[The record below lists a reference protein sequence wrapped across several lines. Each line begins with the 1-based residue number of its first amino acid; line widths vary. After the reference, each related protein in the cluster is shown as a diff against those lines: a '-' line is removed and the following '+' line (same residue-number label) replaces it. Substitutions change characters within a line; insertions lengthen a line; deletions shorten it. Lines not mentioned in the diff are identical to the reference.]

1 MKLSMRP
8 CQTHAYDRTTEL
20 LKTRDSC
27 VVKMFCG
34 TGKSLVIKRILL
46 EHNHPLSLVV
56 FPSLAL
62 IRQFTKDYLIETVR
76 TECLLNVSSEELKN
90 ITSVSS
96 EELKNITS
104 TTDPAQIHHFINKL
118 NTKQQGKIICVT
130 YQSLDVLLSSIGD
143 TTIGIVCFDE
153 AHRTTSPEYSK
164 LVYSDEYR
172 VKYEKQVFFTATPA
186 NQNGIV
192 MFDRERDEM
201 GTYGDCG
208 PLASEY
214 TYLQGLRDAILSLFE
229 LRIDLYTQDTLGNVY
244 ESIARAILTTGNT
257 RVLTFHADAA
267 EDSKSETS
275 VLRFVDKAKFMDAF
289 RSVCA
294 KEFPD
299 KVGKFTASNVTFT
312 AITAETKNKD
322 AILGAFETCTDD
334 EIYIVASCRTIGE
347 GVDTK
352 NANMCVFVDPK
363 SSVIS
368 IIQNIGRICRKIEGT
383 DRQPATIL
391 VPVCIGWGKY
401 VAAGDDAEKQD
412 SLIREQLNDRE
423 NGDYNAIMNIVAALK
438 QEDPELYELC
448 LRYPSKFTESE
459 RKHALE
465 EQGFRV
471 LEDDDDAED
480 DDADDDLEPNV
491 LYPEDIDELVENG
504 DRVEIHTSNVDVP
517 IVYRGFDDEA
527 CAGEEEERP
536 IQRFYEV
543 EEENDDGE
551 METRYHRIAPV
562 NGEAEDEEDS
572 NRRLNPPKTTN
583 RPRMNI
589 HTNDEIK
596 LLWRIG
602 DVAIGEQFGSGV
614 LECQVERVDNDEIW
628 KENHMKMC
636 EFIDENGKVPRKSV
650 AKVDPDEKRLA
661 VWVAIQKN
669 NYNPSGSEFS
679 KQRMKNPEIWKMW
692 KDTINDPIYN
702 QHLVVD
708 YAQNWM
714 NHHTTICEFIEKNGR
729 APRKSGPIDDYEEK
743 RLGCWLTTQKINYD
757 PRGYKLS
764 KQRMKDEDIWVKWS
778 ETLSDPRYKKYL
790 VIDRVHDW
798 MNNHQTMC
806 EFIDKTGKRPS
817 EISKDFEEKRVGSWT
832 CTQKIIYDPRSPKF
846 SKHIMKNEKAWTKW
860 TETLADPKYN
870 KYLVID
876 QVQDWFNYH
885 ATMCAFINKNGK
897 TPSSSA
903 NDSLE
908 QIVANWIG
916 AQKAKYC
923 PSGAKFSK
931 YGMKNEDIW
940 EKWTETLADPRYN
953 KYLIID
959 QVQNW
964 VNYHTK
970 MCEFIDMSGKMPSEE
985 AKNHEEKRL
994 ARWIGAQKKK
1004 YNPMGAEFSK
1014 EGMKNEDIWTKWTD
1028 TIADPK
1034 YNKHLVIDREQD
1046 WINNL
1051 ANVCT
1056 FIDNNGK
1063 APSEIARD
1071 LEVQKLGRWIGA
1083 QKKKYNP
1090 MGAEF
1095 SKEGMKNED
1104 IWTKWTEILAVSKY
1118 GSVLADFIEMWKNH
1132 HRHMCAFIEKNGKSP
1147 SSYSKDVEIRTL
1159 GLWVSTQKQRYNAS
1173 GPHHSD
1179 RIMKKSEIWQIWTDT
1194 LADDKYNEAL
1204 ADSTQSWK
1212 NKYNKMCAFIDKN
1225 EKAPS
1230 SSSKYPEEKILGK
1243 WVGGQKKNY
1252 NPDSAEF
1259 SKEGMKNA
1267 EIWQIWTE
1275 TLEKYNK
1282 YLTLDP
1288 VQNWKNTHQKM
1299 CLHIDEN
1306 GKTPSVYSKKS
1317 EETKLANWVFSQ
1329 RAKYDPRGPEFSK
1342 NIMKTPEI
1350 WQLWTETIQK
1360 YSCLKK
1366 QGQES
1371 PGPSPSP
1378 SPKSNP
1384 NPKVSK
1390 KSHLIP
1396 NPTTS
1401 LECSASDSNPTSL
1414 KRVITDSPYKLTGRA
1429 WATQKSSTTHEKL
1442 QSNPT
1447 EWHAYHAARDISF
1460 QGYVDQSQ
1468 IPRNRVIDHLGNKRK
1483 HRLRILDLGCGR
1495 NNIARHYADE
1505 KKFTI
1510 QGYDHVA
1517 EKGSGAL
1524 VGNIADLAA
1533 QEEDESVDI
1542 CIYSQSLMGSDWRD
1556 YLTEGHR
1563 MLRYNGEFI
1572 ISEHVKMLDDVRSE
1586 LDRLGCKVESVN
1598 ADTMVNDDCDCNED
1612 NVPKWFVLV
1621 ARKA

>member
-1 MKLSMRP
+1 MRP

-46 EHNHPLSLVV
+46 EHDHPLSLVV

-62 IRQFTKDYLIETVR
+62 IRQFTKDYLIGSVSSD
-76 TECLLNVSSEELKN
+76 CLLNVSSEELKD
-90 ITSVSS
+90 
-96 EELKNITS
+96 ITS

-229 LRIDLYTQDTLGNVY
+229 LRIDLYTQDTLGNMY

-267 EDSKSETS
+267 AESDSETS
-275 VLRFVDKAKFMDAF
+275 VLRFVDKAKFVEAF
-289 RSVCA
+289 RAVCA

-299 KVGKFTASNVTFT
+299 KVGKFTSSNVIFT

-322 AILGAFETCTDD
+322 AILSAFETCTDD
-334 EIYIVASCRTIGE
+334 EIYIVSSCRTIGE

-352 NANMCVFVDPK
+352 HANMCVFVDPK

-368 IIQNIGRICRKIEGT
+368 IIQNIGRICRKIAGT

-391 VPVCIGWGKY
+391 IPVCIGWDKY

-471 LEDDDDAED
+471 LEDCAED
-480 DDADDDLEPNV
+480 DAEPNV
-491 LYPEDIDELVENG
+491 LYPEDIDDLVETG

-517 IVYRGFDDEA
+517 IVYRGFDDDES
-527 CAGEEEERP
+527 CDEEEEERP

-572 NRRLNPPKTTN
+572 NRRLNPPKATN

-596 LLWRIG
+596 LLWRMG
-602 DVAIGEQFGSGV
+602 DVVLGEQFGSGV
-614 LECQVERVDNDEIW
+614 LECQVERLDNDELW

-636 EFIDENGKVPRKSV
+636 EFIDENGKVPNKRSNDLSEK
-650 AKVDPDEKRLA
+650 KLGGWIGHQKRNYDE
-661 VWVAIQKN
+661 
-669 NYNPSGSEFS
+669 SGSEFS
-679 KQRMKNPEIWKMW
+679 KHGMKNSEIWQSWTETLANPKYTKYLVIDYVQDWKNTHEKMCKFIDSNQKSPLSISKNPEEKRLGSWVSNQKCNYDPRGSEFSKYRMKNPEIWQIWTDTLADSRFSEALADPVQDWKNKHRKMC
-692 KDTINDPIYN
+692 
-702 QHLVVD
+702 Q
-708 YAQNWM
+708 
-714 NHHTTICEFIEKNGR
+714 FIETNCCSPSKHSKLP
-729 APRKSGPIDDYEEK
+729 AEK
-743 RLGCWLTTQKINYD
+743 GLRCWISTQKANYES
-757 PRGYKLS
+757 RG
-764 KQRMKDEDIWVKWS
+764 
-778 ETLSDPRYKKYL
+778 P
-790 VIDRVHDW
+790 
-798 MNNHQTMC
+798 
-806 EFIDKTGKRPS
+806 EFS
-817 EISKDFEEKRVGSWT
+817 N
-832 CTQKIIYDPRSPKF
+832 Q
-846 SKHIMKNEKAWTKW
+846 IMKNPEIW
-860 TETLADPKYN
+860 
-870 KYLVID
+870 
-876 QVQDWFNYH
+876 
-885 ATMCAFINKNGK
+885 
-897 TPSSSA
+897 
-903 NDSLE
+903 
-908 QIVANWIG
+908 QI
-916 AQKAKYC
+916 
-923 PSGAKFSK
+923 
-931 YGMKNEDIW
+931 
-940 EKWTETLADPRYN
+940 
-953 KYLIID
+953 
-959 QVQNW
+959 
-964 VNYHTK
+964 
-970 MCEFIDMSGKMPSEE
+970 
-985 AKNHEEKRL
+985 
-994 ARWIGAQKKK
+994 
-1004 YNPMGAEFSK
+1004 
-1014 EGMKNEDIWTKWTD
+1014 WTD
-1028 TIADPK
+1028 TLADPK
-1034 YNKHLVIDREQD
+1034 YNKHLVIDFVEN
-1046 WINNL
+1046 WKNNHK
-1051 ANVCT
+1051 NVCEY
-1056 FIDNNGK
+1056 IEKNGR
-1063 APSEIARD
+1063 APSTIAKNSGD
-1071 LEVQKLGRWIGA
+1071 KKMGSWVSNQKDNYDANGSEMSKGIMKTNPELWQIWMNTLA
-1083 QKKKYNP
+1083 HEKYRE
-1090 MGAEF
+1090 A
-1095 SKEGMKNED
+1095 
-1104 IWTKWTEILAVSKY
+1104 
-1118 GSVLADFIEMWKNH
+1118 LADPLQIWKNSH
-1132 HRHMCAFIEKNGKSP
+1132 KKICEFIEKNGHAP
-1147 SSYSKDVEIRTL
+1147 SNGSKIRHEKKL
-1159 GLWVSTQKQRYNAS
+1159 GSWIGTQKQQYNES
-1173 GPHHSD
+1173 GPHYSD
-1179 RIMKKSEIWQIWTDT
+1179 KS
-1194 LADDKYNEAL
+1194 
-1204 ADSTQSWK
+1204 
-1212 NKYNKMCAFIDKN
+1212 
-1225 EKAPS
+1225 
-1230 SSSKYPEEKILGK
+1230 
-1243 WVGGQKKNY
+1243 
-1252 NPDSAEF
+1252 
-1259 SKEGMKNA
+1259 
-1267 EIWQIWTE
+1267 
-1275 TLEKYNK
+1275 
-1282 YLTLDP
+1282 
-1288 VQNWKNTHQKM
+1288 
-1299 CLHIDEN
+1299 
-1306 GKTPSVYSKKS
+1306 
-1317 EETKLANWVFSQ
+1317 
-1329 RAKYDPRGPEFSK
+1329 
-1342 NIMKTPEI
+1342 MKTPEI
-1350 WQLWTETIQK
+1350 WQLWSDLIIDPKYCEALYGIVDNWKNSHKKMCEFIENNGKRPSSESKDSLEKKIGQWILRQRSDYDAFGSEMSKGIMKNLEIWQTWTDTIAHPMYGEYLVTLLQEWKNKHKLMCEFINSTGYAPSSHSKDSVCKLLGAWVTNQKSKYNEKGSEMSKGIMKNLEIWQTWTETLSDTK
-1360 YSCLKK
+1360 YNAALNAKTGRRANAPMS
-1366 QGQES
+1366 QSPPPPPPQE
-1371 PGPSPSP
+1371 
-1378 SPKSNP
+1378 NP
-1384 NPKVSK
+1384 NPKASE

-1396 NPTTS
+1396 NPSTS
-1401 LECSASDSNPTSL
+1401 FECSASETNPTLL

-1429 WATQKSSTTHEKL
+1429 WAIQKSSTTHEKL
-1442 QSNPT
+1442 QSNPA
-1447 EWHAYHAARDISF
+1447 EWHVYHAARDISF

-1517 EKGSGAL
+1517 EEGSGAL

>member
-1 MKLSMRP
+1 MRP

-76 TECLLNVSSEELKN
+76 TECLLNVSSEELKD
-90 ITSVSS
+90 
-96 EELKNITS
+96 ITS

-118 NTKQQGKIICVT
+118 NTKQHGKIICVT

-172 VKYEKQVFFTATPA
+172 VKYEKHVFFTATPA

-257 RVLTFHADAA
+257 RVLTFHANAAA
-267 EDSKSETS
+267 ESDSETS
-275 VLRFVDKAKFMDAF
+275 VLRFVDKAKFVEAF
-289 RSVCA
+289 CAVCA

-299 KVGKFTASNVTFT
+299 KVGKFTSSNVTFT

-322 AILGAFETCTDD
+322 AILSAFETCTDD

-352 NANMCVFVDPK
+352 KANMCVFVDPK

-368 IIQNIGRICRKIEGT
+368 IIQNIGRICRKIAGSE
-383 DRQPATIL
+383 RQPATIL
-391 VPVCIGWGKY
+391 VPVCIGWDKY

-471 LEDDDDAED
+471 LEDCAED
-480 DDADDDLEPNV
+480 DAEPNV
-491 LYPEDIDELVENG
+491 LYPEDIDDLVETG

-517 IVYRGFDDEA
+517 IVYRGFDDDES
-527 CAGEEEERP
+527 CDEEEEERP

-572 NRRLNPPKTTN
+572 NRRLNPPKATN

-596 LLWRIG
+596 LLWRMG
-602 DVAIGEQFGSGV
+602 DVVLGEQFGSGV
-614 LECQVERVDNDEIW
+614 LECQVERLDNDELW

-636 EFIDENGKVPRKSV
+636 EFVISNKKSPLSTS
-650 AKVDPDEKRLA
+650 KKPEEKRLGS
-661 VWVAIQKN
+661 WVSNQKR
-669 NYNPSGSEFS
+669 NYDPQGSEFS
-679 KQRMKNPEIWKMW
+679 EYIMKNQEIWKLWFETLADSRFSEALADPAQRW
-692 KDTINDPIYN
+692 KNKHYQMCKFIETNCRSPSPHSKLHYEKILGCWISTQKKNYDENGSEHSRCIMKTTPETWQLWTDTLASPKYN
-702 QHLVVD
+702 KHLVFDLVE
-708 YAQNWM
+708 NWKN
-714 NHHTTICEFIEKNGR
+714 NHKNVCEYIEKNGRAPSTIAKNSDDKKMGVWVSTQKDKYDANGSKMSKGIMKNDELWQLWVETLANPKYSEALSDPVQIWKNSHKKICDFIEKNGR
-729 APRKSGPIDDYEEK
+729 APSGGSKTSDEK
-743 RLGCWLTTQKINYD
+743 IL
-757 PRGYKLS
+757 
-764 KQRMKDEDIWVKWS
+764 
-778 ETLSDPRYKKYL
+778 
-790 VIDRVHDW
+790 
-798 MNNHQTMC
+798 
-806 EFIDKTGKRPS
+806 
-817 EISKDFEEKRVGSWT
+817 GSW
-832 CTQKIIYDPRSPKF
+832 
-846 SKHIMKNEKAWTKW
+846 
-860 TETLADPKYN
+860 
-870 KYLVID
+870 
-876 QVQDWFNYH
+876 
-885 ATMCAFINKNGK
+885 
-897 TPSSSA
+897 
-903 NDSLE
+903 
-908 QIVANWIG
+908 IG
-916 AQKAKYC
+916 
-923 PSGAKFSK
+923 
-931 YGMKNEDIW
+931 
-940 EKWTETLADPRYN
+940 
-953 KYLIID
+953 
-959 QVQNW
+959 
-964 VNYHTK
+964 
-970 MCEFIDMSGKMPSEE
+970 
-985 AKNHEEKRL
+985 
-994 ARWIGAQKKK
+994 
-1004 YNPMGAEFSK
+1004 
-1014 EGMKNEDIWTKWTD
+1014 
-1028 TIADPK
+1028 
-1034 YNKHLVIDREQD
+1034 
-1046 WINNL
+1046 
-1051 ANVCT
+1051 
-1056 FIDNNGK
+1056 
-1063 APSEIARD
+1063 
-1071 LEVQKLGRWIGA
+1071 
-1083 QKKKYNP
+1083 
-1090 MGAEF
+1090 
-1095 SKEGMKNED
+1095 
-1104 IWTKWTEILAVSKY
+1104 
-1118 GSVLADFIEMWKNH
+1118 
-1132 HRHMCAFIEKNGKSP
+1132 
-1147 SSYSKDVEIRTL
+1147 
-1159 GLWVSTQKQRYNAS
+1159 TQKQQYNNY
-1173 GPHHSD
+1173 GPQHSD
-1179 RIMKKSEIWQIWTDT
+1179 RIMKNPEIWQMWSDLIIDPKYCEALYGIIDNWKNSHKKMCEFIENNGKRPSSESKDSLEKKIGQWILRQRSDYDAFGSEMSKGIMKNLEIWQTWTDT
-1194 LADDKYNEAL
+1194 IAHPMYSEYLVTPLQE
-1204 ADSTQSWK
+1204 WK
-1212 NKYNKMCAFIDKN
+1212 NKHKLMCECIN
-1225 EKAPS
+1225 STGYAPS
-1230 SSSKYPEEKILGK
+1230 SQSKDSVCKMLGK
-1243 WVGGQKKNY
+1243 WVMNQKSKY
-1252 NPDSAEF
+1252 NEKGSEF
-1259 SKEGMKNA
+1259 SKQIMKTNP
-1267 EIWQIWTE
+1267 ETWQMWTE
-1275 TLEKYNK
+1275 TLSDTKYNAA
-1282 YLTLDP
+1282 L
-1288 VQNWKNTHQKM
+1288 NA
-1299 CLHIDEN
+1299 
-1306 GKTPSVYSKKS
+1306 KTGRR
-1317 EETKLANWVFSQ
+1317 ANAPMSQ
-1329 RAKYDPRGPEFSK
+1329 
-1342 NIMKTPEI
+1342 
-1350 WQLWTETIQK
+1350 
-1360 YSCLKK
+1360 
-1366 QGQES
+1366 
-1371 PGPSPSP
+1371 SPSP
-1378 SPKSNP
+1378 PSPQSKP
-1384 NPKVSK
+1384 KPKVSK

-1429 WATQKSSTTHEKL
+1429 WATQKSCTTHEKL
-1442 QSNPT
+1442 QSNPA

-1468 IPRNRVIDHLGNKRK
+1468 IPRNRIIDHLGNKRK

-1510 QGYDHVA
+1510 QGYDHVV
-1517 EKGSGAL
+1517 EKGSDAL

>member
-1 MKLSMRP
+1 MSLVTRGKIIKERPIQTKAFDEVTKLL
-8 CQTHAYDRTTEL
+8 QTRGECL
-20 LKTRDSC
+20 
-27 VVKMFCG
+27 VKMFCG
-34 TGKSLVIKRILL
+34 TGKSRVIKRVIL
-46 EHNHPLSLVV
+46 EHNYPLSVVV

-62 IRQFTKDYLIETVR
+62 IRQFTKDYLGDIDGKLYG
-76 TECLLNVSSEELKN
+76 LLNVSSEELAH
-90 ITSVSS
+90 
-96 EELKNITS
+96 ITS
-104 TTDPAQIHHFINKL
+104 TTDTAQIQHFL
-118 NTKQQGKIICVT
+118 NNPKTKHQQKIICVT
-130 YQSLDVLLSSIGD
+130 YQSLAVLLHSIGD
-143 TTIGIVCFDE
+143 TKIGMTCFDE
-153 AHRTTSPEYSK
+153 AHHTTSDSCKK
-164 LVYSDEYR
+164 LVYGDNYR
-172 VKYEKQVFFTATPA
+172 SKYEKRVFFTATPVNA
-186 NQNGIV
+186 NGIT
-192 MFDRERDEM
+192 MFDRERNEM

-208 PLASEY
+208 PLACEY

-229 LRIDLYTQDTLGNVY
+229 LRIDLYTQDTTTNIY

-267 EDSKSETS
+267 AESDSETS
-275 VLRFVDKAKFMDAF
+275 VLRFVDKAKFVDAF
-289 RSVCA
+289 CSVCA

-299 KVGKFTASNVTFT
+299 KVGMFADERITFR
-312 AITAETKNKD
+312 AITADTKDKD
-322 AILGAFETCTDD
+322 AILGAFDTCTDD
-334 EIYIVASCRTIGE
+334 EIYIVSSCRTIGE

-363 SSVIS
+363 SSPKD
-368 IIQNIGRICRKIEGT
+368 IIQNIGRICRKIAGSE
-383 DRQPATIL
+383 RQPATVLI
-391 VPVCIGWGKY
+391 PVCIGWEKY
-401 VAAGDDAEKQD
+401 REAGDDPEVQD
-412 SLIREQLNDRE
+412 KLIREQMNDLE
-423 NGDYNAIMNIVAALK
+423 NGDYNAIMNVCAALK

-448 LRYPSKFTESE
+448 LKYPSNFTESE

-471 LEDDDDAED
+471 LEED
-480 DDADDDLEPNV
+480 DDACEDADLEPNV

-527 CAGEEEERP
+527 CEEDEEEEERP

-543 EEENDDGE
+543 EEENEEGE

-562 NGEAEDEEDS
+562 NGEEEDEEDS

-596 LLWRIG
+596 LLWRMG
-602 DVAIGEQFGSGV
+602 DVVLGEQFGSGV
-614 LECQVERVDNDEIW
+614 LECQVERLDNDELW

-636 EFIDENGKVPRKSV
+636 EFIDENGRVPRQSG

-661 VWVAIQKN
+661 VWVATQKN

-729 APRKSGPIDDYEEK
+729 APRSSGTIDDYEEK

-817 EISKDFEEKRVGSWT
+817 EKSKDFEEKRVGYWT

-846 SKHIMKNEKAWTKW
+846 SKQIMKNEKAWTKW

-940 EKWTETLADPRYN
+940 EKWTETLADPIYN

-1014 EGMKNEDIWTKWTD
+1014 EGMKNEDIWMKWTD

-1083 QKKKYNP
+1083 QKNHYDTRGP
-1090 MGAEF
+1090 DF
-1095 SKEGMKNED
+1095 SKKGMKNEYV
-1104 IWTKWTEILAVSKY
+1104 WTKWTEILAVPKY

-1147 SSYSKDVEIRTL
+1147 SSSSKDVEIRTL
-1159 GLWVSTQKQRYNAS
+1159 GLWVSRQKQRYNAS

-1288 VQNWKNTHQKM
+1288 VQNWKNNREKM
-1299 CLHIDEN
+1299 CLQIDKT
-1306 GKTPSVYSKKS
+1306 GKVPSSIAKDP
-1317 EETKLANWVFSQ
+1317 EEKRLGSWVSNQ
-1329 RAKYDPRGPEFSK
+1329 KHNYDPRGPEFSK
-1342 NIMKTPEI
+1342 EGMKTPEI
-1350 WQLWTETIQK
+1350 WQIWTETIQK
-1360 YSCLKK
+1360 YPCLKK
-1366 QGQES
+1366 QGQET
-1371 PGPSPSP
+1371 PCPPPSPP
-1378 SPKSNP
+1378 IQEKPKLKLKVTSN
-1384 NPKVSK
+1384 

-1396 NPTTS
+1396 NPS
-1401 LECSASDSNPTSL
+1401 LECSAPETNPNTTP

-1429 WATQKSSTTHEKL
+1429 WATQKSTTTHEKL
-1442 QSNPT
+1442 QSNPA

-1460 QGYVDQSQ
+1460 QGYTDQSQ
-1468 IPRNRVIDHLGNKRK
+1468 IPRNRIIAHLANKRK
-1483 HRLRILDLGCGR
+1483 DKKFRILDLGCGR
-1495 NNIARHYADE
+1495 NNIAQHFMHIE
-1505 KKFTI
+1505 KDHKFTV
-1510 QGYDHVA
+1510 QGYDHVI
-1517 EKGSGAL
+1517 EEGSTAR
-1524 VGNIADLAA
+1524 VGNIANLVA

-1542 CIYSQSLMGSDWRD
+1542 CIYSQSLMGTDWCD
-1556 YLTEGHR
+1556 YLTEGYR
-1563 MLRYNGEFI
+1563 MLRCGGEFI
-1572 ISEHVKMLDDVRSE
+1572 ISEHIKMLDNVRAE
-1586 LDRLGCKVESVN
+1586 LVRLGCKIESVD
-1598 ADTMVNDDCDCNED
+1598 ADAVEVEAHDDK
-1612 NVPKWFVLV
+1612 VPKWFVLV
-1621 ARKA
+1621 ARVG